1 MWADHGRLY
10 VFRQHVRVFVMGDAA
25 MRTCLRKACDARALA
40 VIFSAAMI
48 ASPSTSGQLQY
59 ASGQSIAPEFAGWVA
74 NSDGSFDMVFG
85 YMNRNYE
92 EHPHVPIGPNNK
104 FEPGEID
111 RGQPTYF
118 LPRRNRHVFRVRV
131 PADFGNKELVWT
143 ITANGKTASAYA
155 SLKPDYGLDG
165 PAIYLNNS
173 GHTMVGRAV
182 RNKAPEVKIDGGL
195 SRVAKV
201 GEPLALT
208 AIVTDDGIPSIRPAP
223 SSGSGLGFRTAMGLR
238 VAWFVYRG
246 QGDSVTFS
254 PEQFKVYPDFTT
266 EGANSPWTPGW
277 TPPPVPPDGRFPVT
291 VTFREPGTFVVRV
304 LAHDGGFD
312 TAGDVTVTVH

>member
-1 MWADHGRLY
+1 
-10 VFRQHVRVFVMGDAA
+10 

-40 VIFSAAMI
+40 VIFSVALVAA
-48 ASPSTSGQLQY
+48 PSTSGQLQY

-131 PADFGNKELVWT
+131 PADFGNKDLVWT
-143 ITANGKTASAYA
+143 VTANGKTASAYA

-173 GHTMVGRAV
+173 GHSMVGRALK
-182 RNKAPEVKIDGGL
+182 NKAP
-195 SRVAKV
+195 
-201 GEPLALT
+201 
-208 AIVTDDGIPSIRPAP
+208 
-223 SSGSGLGFRTAMGLR
+223 
-238 VAWFVYRG
+238 
-246 QGDSVTFS
+246 
-254 PEQFKVYPDFTT
+254 
-266 EGANSPWTPGW
+266 
-277 TPPPVPPDGRFPVT
+277 
-291 VTFREPGTFVVRV
+291 
-304 LAHDGGFD
+304 
-312 TAGDVTVTVH
+312 

>member
-1 MWADHGRLY
+1 
-10 VFRQHVRVFVMGDAA
+10 
-25 MRTCLRKACDARALA
+25 MRIGLRKPSDVWALA
-40 VIFSAAMI
+40 VALSVALI
-48 ASPSTSGQLQY
+48 APTIGGQLQY
-59 ASGQSIAPEFAGWVA
+59 SSGQDVSPHFEGWEV
-74 NSDGSFDMVFG
+74 NPDRSFNMVFS

-92 EHPHVPIGPNNK
+92 EHVHVPIGPNNR

-131 PADFGNKELVWT
+131 PADFGAKELVWT
-143 ITANGKTASAYA
+143 VTAHGKTMSAYA

-182 RNKAPEVKIDGGL
+182 SNKAPEVRIDGDVR
-195 SRVAKV
+195 RVARV
-201 GEPLALT
+201 GEPLNLVAL
-208 AIVTDDGIPSIRPAP
+208 VTDDGIPAVRPAP
-223 SSGSGLGFRTAMGLR
+223 LGSLGFRTAMGLR

-246 QGDSVTFS
+246 AGDTVTFT
-254 PEQFKVYPDFTT
+254 PEQFKVYPNFTS
-266 EGANSPWTPGW
+266 EDGNSPWSPGW
-277 TPPPVPPDGRFPVT
+277 TPPPVPPDGKFPVT
-291 VTFREPGTFVVRV
+291 ATFREAGTFVLRV

-312 TAGDVTVTVH
+312 TAGDVTVTVQPPAAAADR

>member
-1 MWADHGRLY
+1 
-10 VFRQHVRVFVMGDAA
+10 

-40 VIFSAAMI
+40 VIFSVALIAA
-48 ASPSTSGQLQY
+48 PSTSGQLQY

-104 FEPGEID
+104 FEPGEFD

-131 PADFGNKELVWT
+131 PADFGNKEIVWT
-143 ITANGKTASAYA
+143 VTANGKTASAYA

-173 GHTMVGRAV
+173 GHSMVGRALK
-182 RNKAPEVKIDGGL
+182 NKAPEVSIDGDL
-195 SRVAKV
+195 RRVARV

-208 AIVTDDGIPSIRPAP
+208 AIVTDDGIPSVRPAP
-223 SSGSGLGFRTAMGLR
+223 PGSLGFRAAMGLR

-246 QGDSVTFS
+246 AGDSVTFS
-254 PEQFKVYPDFTT
+254 PEQFKVYPDFNT
-266 EGANSPWTPGW
+266 EGGNSPWTAGW
-277 TPPPVPPDGRFPVT
+277 TPPPIPPDNKFPVT

-304 LAHDGGFD
+304 LGHDGGFD
-312 TAGDVTVTVH
+312 TARDVTVTVQPATGATNR

>member
-1 MWADHGRLY
+1 
-10 VFRQHVRVFVMGDAA
+10 

-40 VIFSAAMI
+40 VIFSVALIAA
-48 ASPSTSGQLQY
+48 PSTSGQLQY

-118 LPRRNRHVFRVRV
+118 LPRRNRHVFRARV
-131 PADFGNKELVWT
+131 PADFGNKDLVWT
-143 ITANGKTASAYA
+143 VTANGKTASAYA

-173 GHTMVGRAV
+173 GHSMVGRALK
-182 RNKAPEVKIDGGL
+182 NKAPEVSIDGDL
-195 SRVAKV
+195 RRVARV

-208 AIVTDDGIPSIRPAP
+208 AMVTDDGIPSIRPAP
-223 SSGSGLGFRTAMGLR
+223 PGSLGFRTAMGLR
-238 VAWFVYRG
+238 VAWHVYRG
-246 QGDSVTFS
+246 PGDSVTFS
-254 PEQFKVYPDFTT
+254 PEQFKTYADFAS
-266 EGANSPWTPGW
+266 EGGNSPWSSGW
-277 TPPPVPPDGRFPVT
+277 TPPPVPADGKFPVT
-291 VTFREPGTFVVRV
+291 VTFREPGTFVLRV

-312 TAGDVTVTVH
+312 TARDVTVTVQPAATANR